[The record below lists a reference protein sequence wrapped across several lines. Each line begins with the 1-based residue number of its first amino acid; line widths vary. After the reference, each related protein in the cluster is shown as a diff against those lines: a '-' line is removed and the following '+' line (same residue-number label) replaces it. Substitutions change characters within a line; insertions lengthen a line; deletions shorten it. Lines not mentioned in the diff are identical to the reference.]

1 MQPGATAVIGG
12 VAAPAWPERV
22 GVLGVGSR
30 GAPGLRSSSEDE
42 ASSSDEASSRSSPA
56 LTEASETPAVTGG
69 ASAAWA
75 AGLPASAAMAMPT
88 KARTSS
94 GSTSTAVP
102 SDDVLSSVGAGGDRA
117 ERDRTG
123 GEALHLAG
131 EAEHV
136 PPGVERDRAR
146 DRLGDPRER
155 EGVGEGVGR
164 EQRLGGA
171 REEHLLA
178 RDAVEVAV
186 RQAVA
191 LADERERLRAADLL
205 RAGRQRQAGV
215 RVPGRRA
222 QAHRDAADRGADVGE
237 AREVDRGEV
246 RDRQPGQL
254 LDGPDRGARA
264 GGGRG
269 AHHRGVVRRERRG
282 GLGGEEARAAGRPR
296 SGHGVGRLRRGARPG
311 RIDLVS
317 AEALPQVDVG
327 VARHRDRGGATAA
340 GGHVHD
346 GQRVGRPAA
355 GIARAGVE
363 RGQDVAGQLVALRVG
378 AGVETDEQDVLLAR
392 RRGLGRVDDGR
403 GRRGSIQSAQLCPPE
418 GGSDEDGHRQD
429 AHGETREES
438 HAPRAQEGAD
448 HKNSVP
454 PSRPGVTSQCRASQ

>member
-1 MQPGATAVIGG
+1 MRNVT
-12 VAAPAWPERV
+12 APAERPCIWRAKP
-22 GVLGVGSR
+22 STSH
-30 GAPGLRSSSEDE
+30 P
-42 ASSSDEASSRSSPA
+42 ASSV
-56 LTEASETPAVTGG
+56 TERETASE
-69 ASAAWA
+69 
-75 AGLPASAAMAMPT
+75 M
-88 KARTSS
+88 
-94 GSTSTAVP
+94 
-102 SDDVLSSVGAGGDRA
+102 
-117 ERDRTG
+117 
-123 GEALHLAG
+123 
-131 EAEHV
+131 
-136 PPGVERDRAR
+136 RAR
-146 DRLGDPRER
+146 AKGSARVLR
-155 EGVGEGVGR
+155 R

-205 RAGRQRQAGV
+205 RTGRQRQAGV
-215 RVPGRRA
+215 RVLGRRA

-269 AHHRGVVRRERRG
+269 AHHRGVARRERRG
-282 GLGGEEARAAGRPR
+282 GLGGEEARAAGRAPSR
-296 SGHGVGRLRRGARPG
+296 VMALGRLRRGPRPR

-327 VARHRDRGGATAA
+327 VARHRDRGGAAAA

-355 GIARAGVE
+355 GVARAGVE

-378 AGVETDEQDVLLAR
+378 AGVEADEQDVLLAR
-392 RRGLGRVDDGR
+392 RRGLGRVDDRRGRSGSIQCAQLRSTRRRKRRGRPPTGRPERDARGIARAASAGR
-403 GRRGSIQSAQLCPPE
+403 GRSQQQRSPFSARRHLPVQGISVIATRWSSACARREVRRPFTA
-418 GGSDEDGHRQD
+418 D
-429 AHGETREES
+429 AQ
-438 HAPRAQEGAD
+438 A
-448 HKNSVP
+448 
-454 PSRPGVTSQCRASQ
+454 RPTGPT